1 MLYDNFEN
9 ILMFLL
15 SFLGMGSMVSMLV
28 GVFTDKKVF
37 EAISLITIMFFC
49 IIIFGALWIN
59 K

>member
-15 SFLGMGSMVSMLV
+15 SFLGIGSMVSMLV

-37 EAISLITIMFFC
+37 EAISLVTIMLFC